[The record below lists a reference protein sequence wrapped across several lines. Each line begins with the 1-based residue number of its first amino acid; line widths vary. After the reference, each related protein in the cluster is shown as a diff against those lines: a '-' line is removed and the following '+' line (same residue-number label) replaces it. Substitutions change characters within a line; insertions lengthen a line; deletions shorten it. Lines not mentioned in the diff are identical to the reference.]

1 MKFLRVFALS
11 LLIVISLS
19 PAVAAGNTVRSGP
32 SGTVLPDVSEQF
44 TRDINK
50 CQQLSLAINK
60 KPQDFERMIAS
71 RQTITVAGLGVVHP
85 NDVLGCA
92 IKTGDVKIWMVPFYI
107 RFILELVIS
116 LAGLLAVA
124 GFIYGGFLYL
134 FAGISDD
141 KEKGKTALK
150 NSVIAMVLILT
161 SWAIVNI
168 VVALVSG

>member
-1 MKFLRVFALS
+1 MKFMKFFILGLLVIANLQLVAFAAP
-11 LLIVISLS
+11 V
-19 PAVAAGNTVRSGP
+19 VKAGPT
-32 SGTVLPDVSEQF
+32 GTVLPEVSEQF
-44 TRDINK
+44 EKIQN
-50 CQQLSLAINK
+50 CQELSLAINK
-60 KPQDFERMIAS
+60 NPVEFQTMIAE
-71 RQTITVAGLGVVHP
+71 RKTKTVGNFGVVHP

-92 IKTGDVKIWMVPFYI
+92 IKTGDIKLWMVPFFI

-116 LAGLLAVA
+116 LAGILAVG

-141 KEKGKTALK
+141 KEKGKNAIK

-168 VVALVSG
+168 VIALVSG